1 MNRQSLREFSDEELI
16 HRILQMEPQLFEELI
31 RRYNS
36 LLYKIGRT
44 YNYSHQDIEDLMQ
57 ETNTSAY
64 FNLAKFENRSSYK
77 TWLTKIMRNQCYQ
90 KRRKFSFKNEI
101 ASEEYESNYTNPI
114 FQQEDNNEKNLMNKE
129 LKHVI
134 ENALQKIPS
143 NYRIVFTLRELG
155 GFSVSETAAALDI
168 LESNVKIRL
177 NRAKLMLRTH
187 VEKMYSPEEI
197 YEFNLVYCDRMVKKV
212 MRRIHLQSKII
223 CSKIFYDK
231 EERYYIHPYRIA
243 FPISSPVL
251 LRFFLRSIFFR

>member
-1 MNRQSLREFSDEELI
+1 MKIIDEQSLQEYSDAEI
-16 HRILQMEPQLFEELI
+16 IRRILQTESQLFQELI

-44 YNYSHQDIEDLMQ
+44 YNYNHQDTQDLMQ
-57 ETNTSAY
+57 ETNVSAY

-77 TWLTKIMRNQCYQ
+77 TWLTRIMFNNCYQ

-101 ASEEYESNYTNPI
+101 AVEEYEINNSNPM

-134 ENALQKIPS
+134 EDALQNIPP

-155 GFSVSETAAALDI
+155 GFSVAETAAVLDI
-168 LESNVKIRL
+168 LESNVKVRL

-187 VEKMYSPEEI
+187 IEKMYSPEEI
-197 YEFNLVYCDRMVKKV
+197 YEFNLVYCDSMIKNV
-212 MRRIHLQSKII
+212 MAKIYI
-223 CSKIFYDK
+223 KIQNN
-231 EERYYIHPYRIA
+231 
-243 FPISSPVL
+243 S
-251 LRFFLRSIFFR
+251 